1 MNKHSTLSIVTIGHV
16 DHGKSTLIGRL
27 LHDTNA
33 LPDGKVAELTAACT
47 RRGVPFEWSFVLD
60 AFQAERDQAVTIDT
74 TRLYFSSAHRPYV
87 LIDAPGHR
95 EFLKNMMSG
104 AAAADA
110 AVLVID
116 AAEGMQEQT
125 RRHAFLLSLLG
136 IHQVVVAV
144 NKMDRVGFDAAV
156 FAQRAA
162 EATSYLSSLRIV
174 PAACVPVC
182 ASGGDMLSARGDH
195 MPWYTGPT
203 LLAALD
209 ALSPPASD
217 DTAPMR
223 FPVQDVYRIGDT
235 RVLVG
240 RVETGAISVGDV
252 LTFSPTNE
260 QSEVVAIRVWPDSDT
275 PATVHAG
282 DAAGIVLKDRIFVER
297 GHIGAHE
304 RSLPVMTGTVP
315 IHLFWLSSRP
325 LAVGQTY
332 TLRLSTAAHVVTV
345 AAIGSV
351 METDTLSPV
360 PDAAR
365 VEKNMS
371 ARVTFRARG
380 LIPADDYADNRRTGR
395 AVIEDGDAIAGGGLI
410 TLTGVADQ
418 RASRQ
423 PKSQNI
429 FAVTHAVTP
438 EMRAQKNHHTGGV
451 FWLTG
456 LSGAG
461 KSTLAMAV
469 ERALF
474 DRGISTY
481 VLDGDNVRRG
491 LNADLGF
498 SAADRTENIR
508 RVGEVAALMADA
520 GLVVLSAFI
529 SPFTAD
535 RDRARQAA
543 GEKFHEIYVKAD
555 VATCETRDP
564 KGLYK
569 KARAGAIKDFTGID
583 SPYEPPA
590 LPELIVDTQRHD
602 EAACAEMIISYIEGH
617 VRTDSGA
624 FPPREKDFS

>member
-1 MNKHSTLSIVTIGHV
+1 MMSEPLSIVTVGHV

-33 LPDGKVAELTAACT
+33 LPEGKVAELTAACA

-60 AFQAERDQAVTIDT
+60 AFQAERDQAITIDT
-74 TRLYFSSAHRPYV
+74 TRIHFKSVRRPYV

-125 RRHAFLLSLLG
+125 RRHAYLLSLLG
-136 IHQVVVAV
+136 IHQVVVV
-144 NKMDRVGFDAAV
+144 INKMDRAGFDAAAFMALSNDV
-156 FAQRAA
+156 RA
-162 EATSYLSSLRIV
+162 YLSSLKMT
-174 PAACVPVC
+174 PATIVPVC
-182 ASGGDMLSARGDH
+182 ASVGDMLSARGAN
-195 MPWYTGPT
+195 MPWYTGAT
-203 LLAALD
+203 LLESLD
-209 ALSPPASD
+209 ALMPATSD
-217 DTAPMR
+217 DSAPLR
-223 FPVQDVYRIGDT
+223 FPVQDVYRMDET
-235 RVLVG
+235 RILVG
-240 RVETGAISVGDV
+240 RVETGVVSVGDV

-260 QSEVVAIRVWPDSDT
+260 QSEIVAIRAWPDVKERNK
-275 PATVHAG
+275 ACAG
-282 DAAGIVLKDRIFVER
+282 DAVGIVLKDRIFVER
-297 GHIGAHE
+297 GHVGARADH
-304 RSLPVMTGTVP
+304 LPIMTGTVP
-315 IHLFWLSSRP
+315 VNLFWLSSRP

-332 TLRLSTAAHVVTV
+332 TLRLGTAAHVVSV
-345 AAIGSV
+345 AAIDHV
-351 METDTLSPV
+351 IETDTLTRV
-360 PDAAR
+360 PNAVS

-371 ARVTFRARG
+371 ARVSFRARG
-380 LIPADDYADNRRTGR
+380 IVPVDDYTDNRRMGR
-395 AVIEDGDAIAGGGLI
+395 AVIEDGYDIAGGGLI
-410 TLTGVADQ
+410 VLDGITDQ
-418 RASRQ
+418 RTVRH

-429 FAVTHAVTP
+429 FTVTHAVTP

-469 ERALF
+469 EHALF
-474 DRGISTY
+474 DRGIQTY

-498 SAADRTENIR
+498 SADDRTENIR

-520 GLVVLSAFI
+520 GLVVLTAFI

-569 KARAGAIKDFTGID
+569 KARAGAIREFTGID
-583 SPYEPPA
+583 SPYEPPVV
-590 LPELIVDTQRHD
+590 PELIVDTQTHD
-602 EAACAEMIISYIEGH
+602 VTACVEMILSYIDGH
-617 VRTDSGA
+617 VRVSGDVA
-624 FPPREKDFS
+624 STTEKDFS

>member
-1 MNKHSTLSIVTIGHV
+1 MVSSLSIVTVGHV

-27 LHDTNA
+27 LHDTNT
-33 LPDGKVAELTAACT
+33 LPEGKVAELTAACA

-60 AFQAERDQAVTIDT
+60 AFQVERDQAITIDT
-74 TRLYFSSAHRPYV
+74 TRLHFKSARRPYV

-125 RRHAFLLSLLG
+125 RRHAYLLSLLG
-136 IHQVVVAV
+136 IHQVVVAI
-144 NKMDRVGFDAAV
+144 NKMDRVGFNAAA
-156 FAQRAA
+156 FAALSDNVRA
-162 EATSYLSSLRIV
+162 YLLSLKITPAAIV
-174 PAACVPVC
+174 PAC
-182 ASGGDMLSARGDH
+182 ASGGDMLSARGAN

-203 LLAALD
+203 LLESLD
-209 ALSPPASD
+209 ALMPASSD
-217 DTAPMR
+217 DSAPLR
-223 FPVQDVYRIGDT
+223 FPVQDVYRMDDI
-235 RVLVG
+235 RILVG
-240 RVETGAISVGDV
+240 RVETGVVSVGDV

-260 QSEVVAIRVWPDSDT
+260 QSEVVAIRAWPAAQGRNKAS
-275 PATVHAG
+275 AG
-282 DAAGIVLKDRIFVER
+282 DAVGLVLKDRIFVER
-297 GHIGAHE
+297 GHVGACADH
-304 RSLPVMTGTVP
+304 LPVMTGTVP
-315 IHLFWLSSRP
+315 VNLFWLSSRP

-332 TLRLSTAAHVVTV
+332 TLRLGTAAHVVNV
-345 AAIGSV
+345 AAIDHV
-351 METDTLSPV
+351 IETDTLSPV
-360 PDAAR
+360 PNAAR

-380 LIPADDYADNRRTGR
+380 IIPVDDYADNRRTGR
-395 AVIEDGDAIAGGGLI
+395 AVIEDGYDIAGGGLI
-410 TLTGVADQ
+410 TLDGITDQ
-418 RASRQ
+418 RATRH

-429 FAVTHAVTP
+429 FTVTHAVTP

-469 ERALF
+469 EHALF
-474 DRGISTY
+474 VRGIQTY

-498 SAADRTENIR
+498 SADDRTENIR

-520 GLVVLSAFI
+520 GLVVLTAFI

-543 GEKFHEIYVKAD
+543 GEAFHEIYVKAD

-569 KARAGAIKDFTGID
+569 KARAGAIREFTGID
-583 SPYEPPA
+583 SPYEPPVV
-590 LPELIVDTQRHD
+590 PELIVDTQRHD
-602 EAACAEMIISYIEGH
+602 VAACVEMILSYIEGH
-617 VRTDSGA
+617 VRVNVGA
-624 FPPREKDFS
+624 PRAQEKDFS